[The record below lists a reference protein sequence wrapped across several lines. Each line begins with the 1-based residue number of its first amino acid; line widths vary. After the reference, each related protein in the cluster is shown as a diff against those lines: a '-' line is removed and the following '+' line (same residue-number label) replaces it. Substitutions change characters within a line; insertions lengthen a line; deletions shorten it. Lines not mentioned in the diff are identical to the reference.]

1 MKGFPRKSYYGKHVE
16 TNKAPA
22 KPNKARLERR
32 KKAKE
37 LLTGRKPVAKPAA
50 NPIAKPARKTIDT
63 FETEYLKF
71 IAQLKAKKE
80 AEEKNVEVVEP
91 TPAPVVKL
99 EPVEEETAD
108 VDATPVELVETKPKK
123 TTRKKKVVVEEP
135 VEEFFV
141 SEQPTIDG
149 LD

>member
-1 MKGFPRKSYYGKHVE
+1 MKGFPNKSYYGKHVE

-32 KKAKE
+32 KRAKE
-37 LLTGRKPVAKPAA
+37 KLTGRKPIAKPAA
-50 NPIAKPARKTIDT
+50 KPTAKPAKKTIDT
-63 FETEYLKF
+63 FEAEYQKF
-71 IAQLKAKKE
+71 IAQLKSKKTE
-80 AEEKNVEVVEP
+80 EVVA
-91 TPAPVVKL
+91 PAPVV
-99 EPVEEETAD
+99 EPETVDEETAGIN
-108 VDATPVELVETKPKK
+108 ATPIELVETKPKK

-141 SEQPTIDG
+141 TEQPTIDG

>member
-16 TNKAPA
+16 TNKAPS

-37 LLTGRKPVAKPAA
+37 LLTGRKSVGKPAA
-50 NPIAKPARKTIDT
+50 KLTSKPARKTIDT
-63 FETEYLKF
+63 FEAEYQKF
-71 IAQLKAKKE
+71 IAQLKAKKA
-80 AEEKNVEVVEP
+80 AEEKTVEVVEP
-91 TPAPVVKL
+91 TTAPVVEP
-99 EPVEEETAD
+99 EPVVEPTPEPVVEE
-108 VDATPVELVETKPKK
+108 PKK

-135 VEEFFV
+135 VEEFF
-141 SEQPTIDG
+141 ETEPTQPTIDG

>member
-16 TNKAPA
+16 TNKSTA

-37 LLTGRKPVAKPAA
+37 LLTGRKPVGKPAA
-50 NPIAKPARKTIDT
+50 KPTAKPARKTIDT
-63 FETEYLKF
+63 FEAEYQNF
-71 IAQLKAKKE
+71 IAQLKAKK
-80 AEEKNVEVVEP
+80 ATEEVKTVEVVEP
-91 TPAPVVKL
+91 TPAPVVEP
-99 EPVEEETAD
+99 EPVNEIDEETAG
-108 VDATPVELVETKPKK
+108 VDATPVKPKK
-123 TTRKKKVVVEEP
+123 YTRKKKVEEP